1 MADSRFIDSRPA
13 EIGVR
18 KLSTT
23 VLFTPPPQPTNPE
36 AIVKPIQAARANVV
50 SVPRMM
56 PGTTVI
62 DTQEY
67 LIKLLAA
74 QELDVVAVEVRF
86 VREQLED
93 QVGSAMPAFR
103 TVGTAKIAL
112 ENPLQAVK
120 AADYLRSL
128 PEFHSMSRIQT
139 CDSPEIHVRVVERV
153 GTTSFLQ
160 SCVPD

>member
-1 MADSRFIDSRPA
+1 MADSHFIDPQPA

-23 VLFTPPPQPTNPE
+23 VLFTPPQPTNTE
-36 AIVKPIQAARANVV
+36 AIVKPIQASRANVV
-50 SVPRMM
+50 SVPRMT

-62 DTQEY
+62 ATQEY
-67 LIKLLAA
+67 LINLLAA

-86 VREQLED
+86 VREPLED
-93 QVGSAMPAFR
+93 QVGSAVPALR
-103 TVGTAKIAL
+103 TVATAKIAL
-112 ENPLQAVK
+112 ENQEQAVK

-139 CDSPEIHVRVVERV
+139 CDSPEIHVRVVEQV
-153 GTTSFLQ
+153 GTMSCLQ
-160 SCVPD
+160 SM